1 MWADT
6 HPRESIGQEG
16 SQGLVTDGPVQAVR
30 LLLAAPANCCLPAS
44 RCFYSP
50 CSGPWGLP
58 QPESFPSTT
67 VAGQVNKGVPQGET
81 CWSALPPDPRETP
94 GVPEGSHTAT
104 ASRNCTPRGRLC
116 HIQDI
121 SVLGNTITTNTEAR
135 FQSLHADK
143 GGTENTKVALGLPSW
158 PWASHC
164 RWLRLLC
171 ISGDSKGWKMLDKA
185 TLLLF
190 MHLVACS
197 ISSPLYPALR

>member
-1 MWADT
+1 MGLPGLPPGQYYPSAQEFYLDFPVSPWSLDSQQGSPVSCYAQTCAVQPCEQT

-94 GVPEGSHTAT
+94 A
-104 ASRNCTPRGRLC
+104 PRGVT
-116 HIQDI
+116 H
-121 SVLGNTITTNTEAR
+121 
-135 FQSLHADK
+135 
-143 GGTENTKVALGLPSW
+143 
-158 PWASHC
+158 SHC
-164 RWLRLLC
+164 LQELHSPGKTLPHPRHFC
-171 ISGDSKGWKMLDKA
+171 IGKHHNHKHRG
-185 TLLLF
+185 TF
-190 MHLVACS
+190 PV
-197 ISSPLYPALR
+197 SSCR